1 MAAQILKNKSREISY
16 ALLRVSYYIK
26 RDDLRNYMDSLAFRL
41 LHDVAVV
48 EIDSDI
54 ANVNKA
60 LSAISALDGLV
71 RLGHSIYE
79 IEPVNATIL
88 VRELDNLNSAIRQ
101 SGKLG
106 SFVAELPDLESFFTK
121 EIIGKKI
128 VENNNNTENNAAKGV
143 SQSKEDNSSMNKSAG
158 MNNLSS

>member
-88 VRELDNLNSAIRQ
+88 VRELDNLNAAIRQ
-101 SGKLG
+101 SGNDSATKE
-106 SFVAELPDLESFFTK
+106 ELPNLESFFSKMPVVVTAGDSVHHFDNVG
-121 EIIGKKI
+121 ELPNSISE
-128 VENNNNTENNAAKGV
+128 ENSRGAA
-143 SQSKEDNSSMNKSAG
+143 N
-158 MNNLSS
+158 

>member
-26 RDDLRNYMDSLAFRL
+26 RDDLLNYMDSLAFRL

-60 LSAISALDGLV
+60 LSAISVLDALV

-88 VRELDNLNSAIRQ
+88 VKELDSLNSAIRQ
-101 SGKLG
+101 YGKLD
-106 SFVAELPDLESFFTK
+106 EQLPNLESFFSSVSEKK
-121 EIIGKKI
+121 E
-128 VENNNNTENNAAKGV
+128 V
-143 SQSKEDNSSMNKSAG
+143 NSSQNNIDTTNGNGFNMAIRQSAIINRIKVG
-158 MNNLSS
+158 